1 MFVERSNLYTWC
13 VAFGHDY
20 RNPSKGTHMINRV
33 TRGRAFAAVAAIG
46 VASVT
51 LAACSSGSSSSS
63 SSSAAA
69 PSGSAAASGAAGGA
83 VAVSL
88 ITKNQTNP
96 FFVAMANGAKKAAEA
111 NGVSLTLASGKDDT
125 DVAGQVSAI
134 ENAVAQG
141 QKGILITPAGPG
153 VNDAITAARKAGLL
167 VIALDTPTDP
177 ADIVDITFAT
187 DNFVAGQAIGQWAA
201 GKLNGAK
208 AVIARLIITDK
219 DALTVDYKRD
229 NGFLD
234 GMGIDIKDPKVIG
247 DEATTGKYTTGKGG
261 DYEIACVVATGANE
275 EGGQKGME
283 DCLSKNPNIN
293 LVYSINEPA
302 GLGAAVAL
310 KAAGKTVGKDVQ
322 IVSVDG
328 GLSGVQAVKDGTI
341 GATSQQYPL
350 KMAELGVKA
359 IYDLATSGTKP
370 TVTQGKDFFDTGVVL
385 CTQEPQSTVT
395 VAEQKD
401 AQYCIDNA
409 WG

>member
-1 MFVERSNLYTWC
+1 
-13 VAFGHDY
+13 
-20 RNPSKGTHMINRV
+20 MINRV
-33 TRGRAFAAVAAIG
+33 TRGRAAAAVAAVG
-46 VASVT
+46 VLSVT

-63 SSSAAA
+63 SA
-69 PSGSAAASGAAGGA
+69 PAASAPAASAPAASAPAASAPAAGGK
-83 VAVSL
+83 VAVTL
-88 ITKNQTNP
+88 ITKNTTNP
-96 FFVAMANGAKKAAEA
+96 FFVAMTEGAKKAADA
-111 NGVSLTLASGKDDT
+111 NGVSLTTGAGKDDT
-125 DVAGQVSAI
+125 DVQGQAALI
-134 ENAVAQG
+134 ENAVSQG
-141 QKGILITPAGPG
+141 QQGILITPAGPG
-153 VNDAITAARKAGLL
+153 VNDAISAARKAGLL

-187 DNFVAGQAIGQWAA
+187 DNFVAGQAIGQWTA

-234 GMGIDIKDPKVIG
+234 GMGIDIADPKVIG
-247 DEATTGKYTTGKGG
+247 DEATSGKYKTGKGG

-283 DCLSKNPNIN
+283 DCLAKNPNIN
-293 LVYSINEPA
+293 VIYTINEPA
-302 GLGAAVAL
+302 ALGADKAL
-310 KAAGKTVGKDVQ
+310 SAAGKTPGKDV
-322 IVSVDG
+322 IVVSVDG
-328 GLSGVQAVKDGTI
+328 GKSGVEGVKSGLI

-350 KMAELGVKA
+350 RMAELGVKA
-359 IYDLATSGTKP
+359 IFDLATTGTKP
-370 TVTQGKDFFDTGVVL
+370 AVTEGKDFFDTGVTL
-385 CTQEPQSTVT
+385 CTQEPQTTVT

>member
-1 MFVERSNLYTWC
+1 M
-13 VAFGHDY
+13 
-20 RNPSKGTHMINRV
+20 KNRV
-33 TRGRAFAAVAAIG
+33 TRGRAFAAVAAVG
-46 VASVT
+46 VLSVT

-63 SSSAAA
+63 TEASAAPA
-69 PSGSAAASGAAGGA
+69 ASAAASAPAAGGD

-96 FFVAMANGAKKAAEA
+96 FFVAMAAGAKKAAEA
-111 NGVSLTLASGKDDT
+111 NGVTLTLASGKDDT
-125 DVAGQVSAI
+125 DVAGQVTAI

-153 VNDAITAARKAGLL
+153 VNDAITAARQAGLL

-187 DNFVAGQAIGQWAA
+187 DNFVAGQAIGQWTA
-201 GKLNGAK
+201 GKLAGGK
-208 AVIARLIITDK
+208 AIIARLVITDK
-219 DALTVDYKRD
+219 ESLTVDYLRD

-234 GMGIDIKDPKVIG
+234 GMGIDIKDKTVMG

-261 DYEIACVVATGANE
+261 DYEIACLVATGANE

-283 DCLSKNPNIN
+283 DCLAKNPDIN
-293 LVYSINEPA
+293 VVYTINEPA

-310 KAAGKTVGKDVQ
+310 KAAGKTIGKDVQ
-322 IVSVDG
+322 IISVDG
-328 GLSGVQAVKDGTI
+328 GLSGVQAVKDGVI

-350 KMAELGVKA
+350 KMAEYGVKA
-359 IYDLATSGTKP
+359 IFDLATTGTKP
-370 TVTQGKDFFDTGVVL
+370 TVTEGKDFFDTGVVL
-385 CTQEPQSTVT
+385 CTNEPQDTVT
-395 VAEQKD
+395 ITEQKD